1 MGDDNMAQRDGGN
14 GFTGQQLDK
23 YIKEIDQADDELIE
37 LKIDH
42 MNACKGPRGR
52 IREVMKEAREAVDNI
67 AAFRALV
74 AKHRAE
80 RKIEARIAEME
91 ADDRDDYEA
100 MQDALGAF
108 ADTDL
113 GKAAL
118 RKAKPKKGSDKL
130 DNLQA

>member
-1 MGDDNMAQRDGGN
+1 MAQRDGGN
-14 GFTGQQLDK
+14 GFTGEQLDN
-23 YIKEIDQADDELIE
+23 YIKEIDHADDELIE

-52 IREVMKEAREAVDNI
+52 IREVMKEARETVDNI
-67 AAFRALV
+67 AAFRAVV

-80 RKIEARIAEME
+80 RKIAARIEEME
-91 ADDRDDYEA
+91 ADDRDDFDA
-100 MQDALGAF
+100 MQEALGAF

-118 RKAKPKKGSDKL
+118 RKAKPKKGTDKL
-130 DNLQA
+130 DTLQA

>member
-1 MGDDNMAQRDGGN
+1 MAQRDGGN
-14 GFTGQQLDK
+14 GFTGEQLDK
-23 YIKEIDQADDELIE
+23 FMKEIDRADDELIE

-52 IREVMKEAREAVDNI
+52 IREVMKEARETVDNI
-67 AAFRALV
+67 AAFRAVV

-80 RKIEARIAEME
+80 RKIEQRIAELE
-91 ADDRDDYEA
+91 ADDRNACEA
-100 MQDALGAF
+100 MQEALGAF

-118 RKAKPKKGSDKL
+118 KKAKPKKGSDKL
-130 DNLQA
+130 DELHS